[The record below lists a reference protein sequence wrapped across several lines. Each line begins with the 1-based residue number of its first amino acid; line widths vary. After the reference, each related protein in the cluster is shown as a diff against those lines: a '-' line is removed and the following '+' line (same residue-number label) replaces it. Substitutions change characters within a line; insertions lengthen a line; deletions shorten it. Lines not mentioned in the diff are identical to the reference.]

1 MSNETTPREGFAN
14 AAPNRPT
21 ENGVSAVGTATPVD
35 SKERVRTVRRHGL
48 SGRKK
53 WSLRAVSVT
62 VILLAW
68 ELYGRSINPILL
80 SYPTA
85 IVAAGFDMAAAG
97 SLPKALRESF
107 VVLGTGFLIGCGA
120 GVFFGVLAGRR
131 QSLSAF
137 LEFPVNALYATP
149 MVALIPVIVLWFGFG
164 ITAKIV
170 VVTLFVVFPVLINT
184 MRGVGEVDPDLIE
197 VARSFC
203 SGERRMWRD
212 LILPSALPYIVTGIR
227 LAIGRGLIG
236 VIVAEFFTAFSGLGN
251 LIVTSA
257 NTFKTA
263 EMFVPI
269 LIIAAFGVVSTALLE
284 WLERRLVRWRKPA

>member
-1 MSNETTPREGFAN
+1 LS
-14 AAPNRPT
+14 
-21 ENGVSAVGTATPVD
+21 
-35 SKERVRTVRRHGL
+35 VRKRWV
-48 SGRKK
+48 
-53 WSLRAVSVT
+53 LRIISVT
-62 VILLAW
+62 VIVLAW

-85 IVAAGFDMAAAG
+85 IVAAGVDMAVAG
-97 SLPKALRESF
+97 SLPRALRESL

-120 GVFFGVLAGRR
+120 GVFVGVLAGRR
-131 QSLSAF
+131 QALSAF
-137 LEFPVNALYATP
+137 LEFPLNALYATP

-164 ITAKIV
+164 VTAKIV

-184 MRGVGEVDPDLIE
+184 MRGVREVDPDLIE

-203 SGERRMWRD
+203 SGERQMWRD
-212 LILPSALPYIVTGIR
+212 VILPSALPYIVTGIR

-236 VIVAEFFTAFSGLGN
+236 VVVAEFFTAFSGLGN

-257 NTFKTA
+257 NAFETA

-269 LIIAAFGVVSTALLE
+269 LIIAAFGVASTALLE
-284 WLERRLVRWRKPA
+284 WLERRVVRWRKPA